1 MSKTQ
6 LSSFEAGVMSA
17 LGAISLYLRSRPD
30 YDPAELTKYVDF
42 FKNTRQPD
50 AESEAF
56 NLPLD
61 AVGGDLSNVQD
72 AIKKGVGAKP
82 L

>member
-6 LSSFEAGVMSA
+6 LLSFEAGVMSA

-30 YDPAELTKYVDF
+30 YDQAELTKYIDF

-50 AESEAF
+50 AESGAF

>member
-6 LSSFEAGVMSA
+6 LTSFEAGVMSA

-30 YDPAELTKYVDF
+30 YDQAELTKYIDF

-50 AESEAF
+50 AESGAF

-72 AIKKGVGAKP
+72 AIKKGVEAKP

>member
-30 YDPAELTKYVDF
+30 YDQAELTKYIDF

-50 AESEAF
+50 AESGAF

-72 AIKKGVGAKP
+72 AIKKGIGAKP

>member
-1 MSKTQ
+1 MSKTG

-30 YDPAELTKYVDF
+30 YDEAELRKYVDF

-50 AESEAF
+50 ADSNAF

-61 AVGGDLSNVQD
+61 AVGGDLSNVQE
-72 AIKKGVGAKP
+72 AIKRGVGVAP
-82 L
+82 R

>member
-1 MSKTQ
+1 MSKTP
-6 LSSFEAGVMSA
+6 LTSFEAGVMSA
-17 LGAISLYLRSRPD
+17 LGAISLYLRSRSD
-30 YDPAELTKYVDF
+30 YDQAELCKYVDF

-50 AESEAF
+50 AESGAF

-72 AIKKGVGAKP
+72 AIKTGVGSKP

>member
-1 MSKTQ
+1 
-6 LSSFEAGVMSA
+6 MSA

-30 YDPAELTKYVDF
+30 YDQAELTKYVDF

-50 AESEAF
+50 AESGAF

-61 AVGGDLSNVQD
+61 AVGGDLSNVED

-82 L
+82 V

>member
-30 YDPAELTKYVDF
+30 YDQAELTKYIDF
-42 FKNTRQPD
+42 FKNARQSD
-50 AESEAF
+50 AESGAF

>member
-30 YDPAELTKYVDF
+30 YDQAELTKYIDF

-50 AESEAF
+50 AESGAF

>member
-1 MSKTQ
+1 MSKTG

-30 YDPAELTKYVDF
+30 YDQAELAKYVDF

-50 AESEAF
+50 AESAAF

-61 AVGGDLSNVQD
+61 AVGGDLSNVQE
-72 AIKKGVGAKP
+72 AVKNGVGATP
-82 L
+82 R

>member
-6 LSSFEAGVMSA
+6 LSSFEAGAMSA

-30 YDPAELTKYVDF
+30 FDQAELSKYVDF

-50 AESEAF
+50 AESAAF

-72 AIKKGVGAKP
+72 AIKSGIGSKP

>member
-1 MSKTQ
+1 MSKTS
-6 LSSFEAGVMSA
+6 LTSFEAGVMSA

-30 YDPAELTKYVDF
+30 YDQAELSKYVEF
-42 FKNTRQPD
+42 FKNTRQED
-50 AESEAF
+50 AESGAF

-72 AIKKGVGAKP
+72 AIKSGVGSKP
-82 L
+82 A

>member
-1 MSKTQ
+1 MSKIP

-30 YDPAELTKYVDF
+30 YDQAELTKYVDF

-50 AESEAF
+50 AESSAF

-61 AVGGDLSNVQD
+61 AVGGDLSNVQE
-72 AIKKGVGAKP
+72 AIKAGAGSKP
-82 L
+82 M